1 MDLHIT
7 DASSLAI
14 IDRQVDNNQQL
25 SPAEYE
31 IVRQVIYHTAD
42 FEYSSLLRF
51 SQNVLTIGAA
61 ALAARTSI
69 VVDVPAIQVSIVPW
83 LQKTFGNPVYCCTTA
98 NLRPQKRK
106 TKAAW
111 GLETLAKTHTDS
123 IYVIGQDQ
131 TALTT
136 LVELTERGVINP
148 TLAVVTAPVFVEQD
162 MKQFLKTASIPSIYI
177 DSPKGNAI
185 VAATII
191 NSLVNLSWQAY
202 ELGNGGRK

>member
-14 IDRQVDNNQQL
+14 IDRQVDNQQL

-31 IVRQVIYHTAD
+31 IVRQVIYRTAD

-51 SQNVLTIGAA
+51 SKNVLTIGSA

-69 VVDVPAIQVSIVPW
+69 IVDVPAIQVSIVPW
-83 LQKTFGNPVYCCTTA
+83 LQQTFGNPVYCCTTT
-98 NLRPQKRK
+98 NVRPQKRK

-111 GLETLAKTHTDS
+111 GLETLAKNHTDS

-136 LVELTERGVINP
+136 LVELTQRKVINP

-162 MKQFLKTASIPSIYI
+162 MKQFLKAADIPSIYI
-177 DSPKGNAI
+177 DGSKGNAI

-202 ELGNGGRK
+202 QLGSEGRK